1 MPVQGDLVV
10 AVNSGGGAITVAGVP
25 FEADQYSRG
34 GFVNSTPDPIAGT
47 EDDALYQ
54 TERYGIYSYE
64 VPVSEAT
71 YDLELHFNELYQTAA
86 GLRSFSVTVE
96 DQALFSDLDLYTTAG
111 HDTAYSRVIKDV
123 AVSDGYLSITL
134 TATIDNAT
142 ISGFAI
148 YSEDGDLNEDAGPWS
163 RGENPFVQT
172 NYTADPAPVVFGD
185 RLYVYTTHDEDV
197 TLNNFYTMND
207 WRLYSTTDMVN
218 WTDHGYPAS
227 IQTFSWGNDSAWA
240 AQATE
245 RNGQYFLYV
254 PLNNNSGSR
263 IGVAVADNPLGPF
276 RDPLGT
282 HLARGSSSNI
292 DPTVFIDDDGQAYMY
307 WGNATLQYVRLNQ
320 DMISYSGG
328 IQTASLT
335 DFVEGPWLYK
345 RGSTYYMVYAAHGGG
360 SEKISYATSNSP
372 TGPWNYRG
380 DIMDA
385 GNTYTNH
392 PGVVDYK
399 GRSYFFYHDS
409 SLPGGN
415 NYKRSVRLQEFSYG
429 NDGSI
434 PKLEYN
440 GQAPEGIERL
450 NPFSRV
456 EAETIA
462 LASFGIKT
470 ENCNDTGGGQN
481 VTRISGGDFI
491 QVKNVNF
498 ADGVTSFEARVSSSV
513 GNASI
518 ELRLDSQTGTS
529 LGTCDVSGHASWTT
543 VTCPVS
549 GASGTHDL
557 FLVFSGSGDNLFKFN
572 WWKFE

>member
-10 AVNSGGGAITVAGVP
+10 AINSGGGAVTVAGVP
-25 FEADQYSRG
+25 FETDRFYRG
-34 GFVNSTPDPIAGT
+34 GTANSTSDPIAGT
-47 EDDALYQ
+47 DDDGLYQ
-54 TERYGIYSYE
+54 AERYGAFSYE

-71 YDLELHFNELYQTAA
+71 YDVELHFNEMYQTTA
-86 GLRSFSVTVE
+86 GSRAFSVAVEGETV
-96 DQALFSDLDLYTTAG
+96 FSDLDLYATVG
-111 HDTAYSRVIKDV
+111 HDTAHSVVITGV

-134 TATIDNAT
+134 TATTDNAT

-148 YSEDGDLNEDAGPWS
+148 YSEEGELNEDAGPWA

-185 RLYVYTTHDEDV
+185 TLYVYTTHDEDV
-197 TLNNFYTMND
+197 TVNNFYTMNN

-218 WTDHGYPAS
+218 WTDHGSPAGLR
-227 IQTFSWGNDSAWA
+227 TFTWGNDNAWA
-240 AQATE
+240 PQAIE
-245 RNGQYFLYV
+245 RNGNYYLYV
-254 PLNNNSGSR
+254 PMNNNSGSR
-263 IGVAVADNPLGPF
+263 IGVAVADNPAGPF

-282 HLARGSSSNI
+282 HLARGPTSNI

-307 WGNATLQYVRLNQ
+307 WGNATLVYVKLNE
-320 DMISYSGG
+320 DMTSYSGG
-328 IQTASLT
+328 IQTVDLA

-345 RGSTYYMVYAAHGGG
+345 RNSTYYMVYAAHTGG

-372 TGPWNYRG
+372 MGPWTYRG

-385 GNTYTNH
+385 GRTYTNH
-392 PGVVDYK
+392 PGVIEYK

-409 SLPGGN
+409 SLPGGSN
-415 NYKRSVRLQEFSYG
+415 FKRSVRVQEFQYG
-429 NDGSI
+429 ADGSI
-434 PKLEYN
+434 PKLPYN
-440 GQAPEGIERL
+440 GEGPEGIARL
-450 NPFSRV
+450 NPFARV

-462 LASFGIKT
+462 IASGVKT

-481 VTRISGGDFI
+481 VTRISRGDYI
-491 QVKNVNF
+491 KVKNVNF
-498 ADGVTSFEARVSSSV
+498 EGGVTSFQARVSSSAADA
-513 GNASI
+513 NI
-518 ELRLDSQTGTS
+518 ELRLGSETGTL
-529 LGTCDVSGHASWTT
+529 LGRCDVSGHSSWTT

-557 FLVFSGSGDNLFKFN
+557 LLIFSGSGDNIFKFN